1 MQISHGCNEKSSL
14 EATRGRHSKSL
25 ALHNTTE
32 PFRSIAMLITPF
44 HLSNRGCLVGLAFV
58 LAASNS
64 LASELDRA
72 GPNLRLT
79 IVPEYYVVGNARFNN
94 VASVETWLLFKRS
107 RVGAI
112 DRCESTTE
120 PRLLAAV
127 ERLYPPPGEV
137 LELRTLPAAARDC
150 TRDWTAPNSG
160 EVAGFLREEDYL
172 ATDEMGRSLIP

>member
-1 MQISHGCNEKSSL
+1 
-14 EATRGRHSKSL
+14 
-25 ALHNTTE
+25 
-32 PFRSIAMLITPF
+32 MLIAPF
-44 HLSNRGCLVGLAFV
+44 HLSNRRCLVGLAFV
-58 LAASNS
+58 LAASNN

-79 IVPEYYVVGNARFNN
+79 IVPEYYVVGTARFNN
-94 VASVETWLLFKRS
+94 VASVQAWLLFKRS
-107 RVGAI
+107 RVWAI
-112 DRCESTTE
+112 DRCESTAE

-150 TRDWTAPNSG
+150 TRDWTAPNRG
-160 EVAGFLREEDYL
+160 EVAGFLREEDYM